1 MRGEAAT
8 PTRCCSAARWFRS
21 LVLALSKCLE
31 PPYGTA
37 EATRWALRRNGLID
51 RTAND
56 VLREMEE
63 EGRKAWAAAEESDSP
78 GSESSGSD
86 RDTNSSPDSSPKL
99 PADPEWSRSQAQFE
113 DAVGDGT
120 YLADPDFE
128 WEEEVEETKHGG
140 S

>member
-1 MRGEAAT
+1 MPLPVDG
-8 PTRCCSAARWFRS
+8 PRW
-21 LVLALSKCLE
+21 LAVE

-63 EGRKAWAAAEESDSP
+63 EDRQARDAAEESDSH

-86 RDTNSSPDSSPKL
+86 RGTYFNPDSSPKL
-99 PADPEWSRSQAQFE
+99 PADPEWSRSQALFE

-120 YLADPDFE
+120 YFADPNYE